1 MSTKPHR
8 PRKPRQTAVQ
18 TPLLEFLRACTPEQR
33 ANVAR
38 WCDTHES
45 YLYAIAT
52 CKRSKIGV
60 QLALSIADATRVMY
74 AETDGAT
81 PVVTVEQIAS
91 MCPVAMF
98 KDGGEA

>member
-1 MSTKPHR
+1 MTKPHR

-33 ANVAR
+33 AAVSKT
-38 WCDTHES
+38 CDTHES

-52 CKRSKIGV
+52 CKRVKIGV
-60 QLALSIADATRVMY
+60 QLAVAIAEATRTMH
-74 AETDGAT
+74 AESAGRT